1 MTDRPE
7 RAAPEAP
14 GPERYAHPAPGP
26 EPYTGRGTG
35 YPDPAPGPEPHTHPA
50 SRPEPFTHPA
60 PGPEPY
66 ADDYRIALLRE
77 RLAVDG
83 QAELGVRVERRGG
96 VVLLTGTVPSPTRRD
111 EILDLARDTLTGC
124 AVRTEI
130 AVAGRDAPDHGEDL
144 P

>member
-14 GPERYAHPAPGP
+14 GPERYAHPAPGS
-26 EPYTGRGTG
+26 EPYRGRGPG
-35 YPDPAPGPEPHTHPA
+35 YTDPP
-50 SRPEPFTHPA
+50 

>member
-14 GPERYAHPAPGP
+14 GPERYAHPVPGP
-26 EPYTGRGTG
+26 GRGTG
-35 YPDPAPGPEPHTHPA
+35 DTD
-50 SRPEPFTHPA
+50 PA

-96 VVLLTGTVPSPTRRD
+96 VVLLTGTVPSPARRD

>member
-1 MTDRPE
+1 MPDRPE
-7 RAAPEAP
+7 RYEPEAS
-14 GPERYAHPAPGP
+14 GPEPHEPTTPGP
-26 EPYTGRGTG
+26 EPYASPA
-35 YPDPAPGPEPHTHPA
+35 PDPEPYASLESDPEPYA
-50 SRPEPFTHPA
+50 SPA

-77 RLAVDG
+77 RLAVGG
-83 QAELGVRVERRGG
+83 QAELGVRAERRGG
-96 VVLLTGTVPSPTRRD
+96 AVLLTGTVPNASRRD
-111 EILDLARDTLTGC
+111 EILDLARSTLTGC

>member
-26 EPYTGRGTG
+26 EPYTGRGPG
-35 YPDPAPGPEPHTHPA
+35 YTDPP
-50 SRPEPFTHPA
+50 